1 MITRM
6 EQRRMERMRAKII
19 SAIFVLM
26 ALLIAFMLGYY
37 FGGTAEAAEEPEPVQ
52 YIPDEPKVVTL
63 PEIEE
68 PEEPEPPTLTSIG
81 EFTITAYC
89 ACEKCCGKD
98 PSHPAY
104 GITASGTEATQGRTI
119 ATDPSVIPTGSVVY
133 FDGIDG
139 LTGGYI
145 AEDAGA
151 AIKGNKIDLFFDSHQ
166 DALEWGVQ
174 TKEVFVIE

>member
-1 MITRM
+1 MIS
-6 EQRRMERMRAKII
+6 II
-19 SAIFVLM
+19 FLLM

-89 ACEKCCGKD
+89 ACEKCCGQWSGG
-98 PSHPAY
+98 P
-104 GITASGTEATQGRTI
+104 TASGVMPEEGRTVAADWDVLPAGTEI
-119 ATDPSVIPTGSVVY
+119 YIDGIGWRTVEDTGS
-133 FDGIDG
+133 GI
-139 LTGGYI
+139 TG
-145 AEDAGA
+145 D
-151 AIKGNKIDLFFDSHQ
+151 KLDLYMDSHEA
-166 DALEWGVQ
+166 ALKFGVREI
-174 TKEVFVIE
+174 EVWTAQKGGSI